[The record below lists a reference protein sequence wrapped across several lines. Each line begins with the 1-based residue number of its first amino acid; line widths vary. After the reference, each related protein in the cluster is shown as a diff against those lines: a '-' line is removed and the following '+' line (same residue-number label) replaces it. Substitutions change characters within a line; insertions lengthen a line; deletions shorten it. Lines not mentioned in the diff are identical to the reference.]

1 MEESDCSTKITLFP
15 YFFSS
20 FLQAELTM
28 CNRNHHTCRSF
39 KLACFEGEKDGR
51 RGVYE
56 IRFTTGLAEAVFLCY
71 RAAPGADR
79 LAGWLIVHGGC
90 APESPVE
97 ADRAHRHP

>member
-1 MEESDCSTKITLFP
+1 MEESDCSTKLAPFP

-51 RGVYE
+51 SGVCE
-56 IRFTTGLAEAVFLCY
+56 IRSTTGLAEEVFLCY
-71 RAAPGADR
+71 GADRGADR
-79 LAGWLIVHGGC
+79 LAGWLIVPGGS
-90 APESPVE
+90 APESQVE
-97 ADRAHRHP
+97 ADTAHRHP